1 MAAPPE
7 VANMAA
13 ASAAATQFNGLIDT
27 VFSPYP
33 TIWTEDRRNPEFLRL
48 RRSLTGGVVGHD
60 PCAMLSQSTKLTPLG
75 SQTAVARDYYIREF
89 KGDKTVNELASEYD
103 IHPTQIN
110 QWKRQALAS
119 LLVGVEAEDAERE
132 GQQQALEQR
141 QQEALGDAD
150 GGAHELVL
158 GGLVDQVDQVQ
169 ALGPS
174 RSP

>member
-1 MAAPPE
+1 
-7 VANMAA
+7 
-13 ASAAATQFNGLIDT
+13 
-27 VFSPYP
+27 
-33 TIWTEDRRNPEFLRL
+33 
-48 RRSLTGGVVGHD
+48 
-60 PCAMLSQSTKLTPLG
+60 MLSQSTKLTPLG